1 MTKAIDRIISEICA
15 YTKETGSLQAN
26 FFDLVCMEIER
37 FIATTNDLSRQMYWQ
52 GWTVFSVSALG
63 AGLSVAGALIPKT
76 GNSPSA
82 PNTRLGANAGIGDAI
97 SDVLKKIGEG
107 DFLRT
112 TCKTAGKFLTNGVTS
127 AVGSWFNS
135 ETTKLEAKRELLRIS
150 FQEGQQERSLFHQE
164 TNKAQE
170 RALAILQAKSRVQ

>member
-1 MTKAIDRIISEICA
+1 MAKVAIDRIISEICD
-15 YTKETGSLQAN
+15 YTKATGSLQAN
-26 FFDLVCMEIER
+26 YFDLIRADIDR
-37 FIATTNDLSRQMYWQ
+37 FIATTNDLSKQMYWQ

-63 AGLSVAGALIPKT
+63 AGLSVAGALIPKGGAALET
-76 GNSPSA
+76 NP
-82 PNTRLGANAGIGDAI
+82 RLNANAGIGDAI
-97 SDVLKKIGEG
+97 SDLFKKMGEG

-112 TCKTAGKFLTNGVTS
+112 TCKTGGKFLTNGVSS

-135 ETTKLEAKRELLRIS
+135 ETTKLEAKRELLRVA

-170 RALAILQAKSRVQ
+170 RALAILQAKSRAQ